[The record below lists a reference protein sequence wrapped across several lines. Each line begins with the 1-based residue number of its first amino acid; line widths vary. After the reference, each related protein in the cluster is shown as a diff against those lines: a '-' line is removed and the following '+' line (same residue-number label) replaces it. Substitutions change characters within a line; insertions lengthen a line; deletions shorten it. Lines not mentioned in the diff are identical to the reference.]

1 MADQQVTRRWLIDL
15 GKLTAARSSHDEAA
29 DFVASCAPMLAMRFP
44 DPAFNVRSLEAV
56 AAQCKYIPTYGELV
70 ALLRAWWQA
79 YRPPQAALPPPP
91 SRQRGE
97 PTPDEI
103 QHVTRVV
110 EDTIAALRSAVQ
122 PPEDHRPVARCLS
135 REQLN
140 QAYERAGVQG
150 PVTPAS
156 PGRPASCSVSNL
168 DPS

>member
-29 DFVASCAPMLAMRFP
+29 DFVASSAPMLALRFP
-44 DPAFNVRSLEAV
+44 NEAFNIRSLEAV
-56 AAQCKYIPTYGELV
+56 AAECKYIPTYGELV

-79 YRPPQAALPPPP
+79 HRPAPPALAPPPI
-91 SRQRGE
+91 RQRGE

-140 QAYERAGVQG
+140 RAYQRSGVQG
-150 PVTPAS
+150 PQTPA
-156 PGRPASCSVSNL
+156 PP
-168 DPS
+168 